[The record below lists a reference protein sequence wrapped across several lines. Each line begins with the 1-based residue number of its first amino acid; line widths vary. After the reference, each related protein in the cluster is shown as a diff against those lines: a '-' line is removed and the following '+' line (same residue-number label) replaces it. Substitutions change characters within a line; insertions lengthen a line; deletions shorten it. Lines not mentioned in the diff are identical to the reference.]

1 MDRATGIFVEG
12 MGAAAATSGVLTQ
25 LQGRI
30 FALLYLHQRLA
41 TVVSAVGWIVLVGE
55 GRSGMAAFTS
65 SPSRWASLAPSSR
78 SRDDDEPGT
87 RQPDLRWRLCLLPAM
102 GGAPAPLRRGGL
114 LEMVPYQSLDLE
126 RRFPAVSRGDCAR
139 RVYLVDACGVVYRGA
154 AAAPEALRRLP
165 GGCLWSLPF
174 GLPGGLTVAERV
186 YDWVA
191 YRFGPLDHVAAG
203 GRDREVAETPTLLNT
218 LMPAFDFGRRH
229 ERVLPRLRLTARLH
243 GEASREDERGRGTQ

>member
-78 SRDDDEPGT
+78 SRDDDPPGT

-114 LEMVPYQSLDLE
+114 LEMVPYQPLDLE

-139 RVYLVDACGVVYRGA
+139 RVYLVDAASGTA
-154 AAAPEALRRLP
+154 ARPLPARRSA
-165 GGCLWSLPF
+165 GSL
-174 GLPGGLTVAERV
+174 
-186 YDWVA
+186 
-191 YRFGPLDHVAAG
+191 
-203 GRDREVAETPTLLNT
+203 EVAC
-218 LMPAFDFGRRH
+218 G
-229 ERVLPRLRLTARLH
+229 
-243 GEASREDERGRGTQ
+243 ASPSACPGD

>member
-1 MDRATGIFVEG
+1 M
-12 MGAAAATSGVLTQ
+12 TSPG
-25 LQGRI
+25 
-30 FALLYLHQRLA
+30 
-41 TVVSAVGWIVLVGE
+41 
-55 GRSGMAAFTS
+55 
-65 SPSRWASLAPSSR
+65 PASLIYDGACAFCR
-78 SRDDDEPGT
+78 
-87 RQPDLRWRLCLLPAM
+87 RWVERLHRCD
-102 GGAPAPLRRGGL
+102 RGGL

-139 RVYLVDACGVVYRGA
+139 RVHLVDARGVVYRGA
-154 AAAPEALRRLP
+154 AAAREALRRLP

-243 GEASREDERGRGTQ
+243 GEASREDERGRGTR